1 MKQLKNIGIPRLT
14 EETSIEQFAA
24 FNKQMAML
32 QKNLSQLE
40 IINPTINY
48 HDLGNSYCLTQL
60 LIARKSLMIK
70 LIIAIQTEAYILIG
84 GKGNIA
90 LINSMLDE
98 LEEHANK
105 FDNPYGST

>member
-1 MKQLKNIGIPRLT
+1 MH
-14 EETSIEQFAA
+14 SINQAKAFAWKA
-24 FNKQMAML
+24 RDFLPFPEKD
-32 QKNLSQLE
+32 
-40 IINPTINY
+40 INY